1 MNSAASIRTNLDDRE
16 PQDSVRAL
24 LVGDSA
30 AMQALR
36 QLVRL
41 MAASPAPALVLGP
54 TGSGKEVVARAIHA
68 AGGPDRPFV
77 AVNCAAIPAELIESE
92 LFGHEKGSF
101 TGASERRIGRFEA
114 ASGGTLFLDEIGDMP
129 AAAQVR
135 LLRVIEERMFERVGG
150 GKPISFTGRIICATH
165 CDLTRQAAAGRFR
178 EDLWFRIAVLPLTV
192 PSLAARR
199 GDIPALVAA
208 LAQRIDGAPRFG
220 AGAMDR
226 LMQHGWPGNVRELR
240 NLIER
245 AAILHRGGDI
255 DTAAAE
261 GLIALGASTGPR
273 LPGQDVVPAI
283 PDPDPDLRG
292 LLDSVEM
299 RQLTVALEQS
309 GWRVSDTARRVG
321 LSRTTFIDRMR
332 KHGINRPGRVP
343 VEYGACARTCDGARN
358 LSGRAL
364 VFWL

>member
-68 AGGPDRPFV
+68 AGGPERPFV

-165 CDLTRQAAAGRFR
+165 CDLTRQAATGRFR

-192 PSLAARR
+192 PSLDERR

-226 LMQHGWPGNVRELR
+226 LMQHG
-240 NLIER
+240 
-245 AAILHRGGDI
+245 
-255 DTAAAE
+255 
-261 GLIALGASTGPR
+261 
-273 LPGQDVVPAI
+273 
-283 PDPDPDLRG
+283 
-292 LLDSVEM
+292 
-299 RQLTVALEQS
+299 
-309 GWRVSDTARRVG
+309 
-321 LSRTTFIDRMR
+321 
-332 KHGINRPGRVP
+332 
-343 VEYGACARTCDGARN
+343 
-358 LSGRAL
+358 
-364 VFWL
+364 